1 MPDVIFEIKQN
12 DTSPS
17 LEGVLTDGF
26 KRPIN
31 ITGAAVVLHARLRP
45 GGAVKV
51 NGGSMGVIGEAVR
64 GRVKYNWTA
73 SDTDTAGIYEW
84 EVEITFSNGKI
95 RTIPPKG
102 HFIMEVTDDI
112 A

>member
-1 MPDVIFEIKQN
+1 MPHVDFQIKQN
-12 DTSPS
+12 DTSPA
-17 LEGVLTDGF
+17 LEGILRDGF
-26 KRPIN
+26 GSPIN
-31 ITGAAVVLHARLRP
+31 ITGATVVLNTRLQP

-51 NGGSMGVIGEAVR
+51 NGGVMGAVGSAVN

-73 SDTDTAGIYEW
+73 SDTDTAGIYEA
-84 EVEITFSNGKI
+84 EIQITFSNGKI

-102 HFIMEVTDDI
+102 YFIVDVTDDI